1 MRFQATS
8 KIRII
13 AATAAALALLAAS
26 CGADPER
33 QTAVDPETTRT
44 STPEPTAEAPEPAPQ
59 QPPATTAME
68 PDEAGG
74 QVAATEEEPSLE
86 PTTASPSPEPEDTT
100 TSAPSEPE
108 NIEQAR
114 EEAVE
119 AIVAV
124 FNEAAT
130 EDTPSFE
137 ECRLLSNGESVDLT
151 GEEVGACME
160 ALRAVLLACGEL
172 NCVELGLMPTPTT
185 TAAPTTTEAP
195 ATITEP
201 PATTST
207 TTAPPTTTTTEPP
220 PTTTTEPPATTTTTT
235 APPTTTTTTTTTEP
249 PTTTTTTTTTVP
261 PAGVW
266 VEPYAGYVP
275 EVHPATP
282 TPAWERGIMS
292 RIGDRPLEIPRATGE
307 DRKRVAEWIAWMGGV
322 DSGSYVKW
330 LLFNMKW
337 ALDYLGA
344 HPSCIMNEY
353 YDRVDLSNEVT
364 SPGQVEPSHVRDQ
377 HGWQN
382 CATVIDPIVAEIPAG
397 LRDNDVGLRLSDT
410 GPTLA
415 ERCRAVLP
423 ENIQLEKEWR
433 AGKPQRNFYFE
444 AGHAGCDA
452 WAEWA
457 MTHHS
462 NPVIRAPQ
470 CHASAHLA
478 EEWMEHYRGT
488 PEQNYRVSC

>member
-13 AATAAALALLAAS
+13 AATAALALLAAS

-33 QTAVDPETTRT
+33 QTAADPETTRT

-59 QPPATTAME
+59 QPPATTATE

-119 AIVAV
+119 AIVAA
-124 FNEAAT
+124 FDEAAT

-195 ATITEP
+195 ATTTTTTEP
-201 PATTST
+201 PS
-207 TTAPPTTTTTEPP
+207 TTTTTEPP
-220 PTTTTEPPATTTTTT
+220 PTTTTTEPPATTTTTT
-235 APPTTTTTTTTTEP
+235 APPTTTTT
-249 PTTTTTTTTTVP
+249 VP

-266 VEPYAGYVP
+266 MQPYAGYVP
-275 EVHPATP
+275 EVHPDAP
-282 TPAWERGIMS
+282 PPEWERGEVNPDARPIETPRS
-292 RIGDRPLEIPRATGE
+292 TGD
-307 DRKRVAEWIAWMGGV
+307 DRKRVAEWIAWMGGT
-322 DSGSYVKW
+322 DINSYVQW

-344 HPSCIMNEY
+344 HPSCVINEY

-364 SPGQVEPSHVRDQ
+364 SPGQVEPYHVREQ

-382 CATVIDPIVAEIPAG
+382 CATVIDPIVAEIPPG

-410 GPTLA
+410 GVTLA
-415 ERCRAVLP
+415 KRCRAVLP
-423 ENIQLEKEWR
+423 EDIQLDTPDSQ
-433 AGKPQRNFYFE
+433 ALSP
-444 AGHAGCDA
+444 GHAGCDA
-452 WAEWA
+452 WAEWH
-457 MTHHS
+457 TSHRIH
-462 NPVIRAPQ
+462 VRAPM
-470 CHASAHLA
+470 CFESAYLA

-488 PEQNYRVSC
+488 PENYHAVTC